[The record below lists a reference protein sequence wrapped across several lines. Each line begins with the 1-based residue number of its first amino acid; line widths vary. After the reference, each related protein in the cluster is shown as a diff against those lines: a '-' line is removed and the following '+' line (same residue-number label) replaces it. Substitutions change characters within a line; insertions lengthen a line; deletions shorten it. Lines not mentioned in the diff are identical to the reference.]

1 MIHAPIAR
9 GLRLAAWGCVG
20 LLAILSLLP
29 AEEMTRTSL
38 GGHVEHAMAYAG
50 TALLARLGYPQRRFG
65 WTVLALV
72 IYAGCLEYLQHF
84 AVGRSPAVEDWL
96 ASSMGVLFGARA
108 AHWVSRV
115 LRHSRHP
122 GQSR

>member
-1 MIHAPIAR
+1 MIRDPIVS
-9 GLRLAAWGCVG
+9 GLRLAAWRCVG

-29 AEEMTRTSL
+29 AEEMARTSL

-50 TALLARLGYPQRRFG
+50 TAVLARFGYPQLRFR

-72 IYAGCLEYLQHF
+72 IYAGFLEYLQHF
-84 AVGRSPAVEDWL
+84 AVERSPAVEDWL
-96 ASSMGVLFGARA
+96 ASSMGVLFGAGA
-108 AHWVSRV
+108 AHWMSRV